1 MSASD
6 RFTRPPVHSRDEMRA
21 ARDRSEATFRQ
32 MWREEGPEAVVA
44 ACEELMPQVEAV
56 LAATD
61 NLRRIDG
68 EIFRSDPDA
77 WQLLRYVCAPVL
89 SEENFWTL
97 VGSPKSKRVAAK
109 YADDAA
115 EVIVPVIDPVRFPWV
130 VEERDP
136 TEIESHAALLSTV
149 VLLAAQRVGTGARS
163 GASKRQEAAVA
174 AVLASAG
181 YQLDSSTTRVDMLD
195 DLARGTYSSERRV
208 AGAKCDV
215 PVRLRDGRLLA
226 IECKVSI
233 GPKNGWKR
241 LNRETG
247 GKAVTWREHFGAQAI
262 TAVVIDG
269 VFDLGCLMQAQDQQN
284 VTVFWERELEALADF
299 LAACE

>member
-1 MSASD
+1 MPSD
-6 RFTRPPVHSRDEMRA
+6 RFARPPVWSREQLQA
-21 ARDRSEATFRQ
+21 ARDLREEAFKKT
-32 MWREEGPEAVVA
+32 WREEGPDAVVS
-44 ACEELMPQVEAV
+44 ACEELRPQVEAV
-56 LAATD
+56 LEATN

-68 EIFRSDPDA
+68 DVFRSDPDV

-97 VGSPKSKRVAAK
+97 VGSPKSKRVAPK

-115 EVIVPVIDPVRFPWV
+115 EVITPVIDPVRFPWV
-130 VEERDP
+130 SEKREP
-136 TEIESHAALLSTV
+136 TAMESHAAILSTV
-149 VLLAAQRVGTGARS
+149 VLLAAQRVGTGARG

-174 AVLASAG
+174 VVLDAAG
-181 YQLDSSTTRVDMLD
+181 YALDDTGARIDMLD
-195 DLARGTYSSERRV
+195 DLARGSYSAERRV

-241 LNRETG
+241 MNRETG
-247 GKAVTWREHFGAQAI
+247 GKAETWRAHFGAQVI

-269 VFDLGCLMQAQDQQN
+269 VFDMGCLLQAQNKQG
-284 VTVFWERELEALADF
+284 VTIFWEHDLESLTAF
-299 LAACE
+299 LKSCG

>member
-1 MSASD
+1 VKPPIW
-6 RFTRPPVHSRDEMRA
+6 TREQLKA
-21 ARDRSEATFRQ
+21 ARDL
-32 MWREEGPEAVVA
+32 REEEFRAAWTDLGPGAVVA
-44 ACEELMPQVEAV
+44 ACDELRPRVKAV

-68 EIFRSDPDA
+68 DIFRNDPDV

-97 VGSPKSKRVAAK
+97 VGSPKSKTVAAK

-130 VEERDP
+130 NEDRSP
-136 TEIESHAALLSTV
+136 TEMESHAAVLSTI
-149 VLLAAQRVGTGARS
+149 VLLAAQRVGTGARG
-163 GASKRQEAAVA
+163 GASRRQEAAVA
-174 AVLASAG
+174 MVLQDAG
-181 YQLDSSTTRVDMLD
+181 YKLDESGDRIAFIDG
-195 DLARGTYSSERRV
+195 LARGSYSAERRV
-208 AGAKCDV
+208 GGAKCDV
-215 PVRLRDGRLLA
+215 PVRLRDGRLLT

-247 GKAVTWREHFGAQAI
+247 GKAETWRSHFGQAQVVN
-262 TAVVIDG
+262 AVVLDG
-269 VFDLGCLMQAQDQQN
+269 VFDLGCLVQAQDRQG
-284 VTVFWERELEALADF
+284 VTIFWERDLKTLAEF
-299 LAACE
+299 VSQAK